1 MIQEMRE
8 WLADCFEDAPNDLT
22 NEEIITAIE
31 RHYDGGVIQFKRDGN
46 ISVFID
52 SVNTPVLR

>member
-1 MIQEMRE
+1 MRE